1 MNMKKWIAILMLMVL
16 TVMLTACSSSD
27 NKPASNNAPVAGT
40 AASANP
46 LVDDYGFQTADTTQP
61 ILNDKGAAELSFT
74 IYSSKNA
81 SAKDYND
88 MKIMNDLFA
97 QTNVQ
102 VNWENV
108 SESVYA
114 QQKNLI
120 FGNAENRPDAI
131 YHAGMSSGEVIKYAK
146 RKVLVAISDYL
157 AYMPNFSKILETRP
171 DIKAQLMNIE
181 DGKIYTLPR
190 IEEMGLL
197 QNPNLLFLNVS
208 WTKQAIDAGAVTGL
222 TADDLKDGL
231 SLTSDQMA
239 AILTYFRDNDMNGN
253 GKADDE
259 RPLSFVYNN
268 WQGNQSLSQRLGF
281 CDRLPLVSLTKEK

>member
-97 QTNVQ
+97 QTKV
-102 VNWENV
+102 
-108 SESVYA
+108 
-114 QQKNLI
+114 I
-120 FGNAENRPDAI
+120 FLR
-131 YHAGMSSGEVIKYAK
+131 SSPSCRFSSCRMILSM
-146 RKVLVAISDYL
+146 VLLVRL
-157 AYMPNFSKILETRP
+157 A
-171 DIKAQLMNIE
+171 
-181 DGKIYTLPR
+181 
-190 IEEMGLL
+190 
-197 QNPNLLFLNVS
+197 
-208 WTKQAIDAGAVTGL
+208 
-222 TADDLKDGL
+222 L
-231 SLTSDQMA
+231 S
-239 AILTYFRDNDMNGN
+239 
-253 GKADDE
+253 
-259 RPLSFVYNN
+259 
-268 WQGNQSLSQRLGF
+268 
-281 CDRLPLVSLTKEK
+281 